1 MTATIRTRLGTTQE
15 ALADAL
21 RAYGIL
27 IENARIF
34 DHSEDRTFELKL
46 AGPSRQ
52 FDIAEGELLGRD
64 FILTVTFD

>member
-15 ALADAL
+15 ALADSL

-27 IENARIF
+27 IEDARVF
-34 DHSEDRTFELKL
+34 DHPEDRTFEVKL

-52 FDIAEGELLGRD
+52 FDIAEGAPRPRLHPVRE
-64 FILTVTFD
+64 F